1 MRRAVSALRARA
13 FWQQQ
18 QQATPLVDSTVAR
31 GMAAM
36 AALDDEA
43 FRRRSFDAA
52 AATPPASSS
61 SVGSASV
68 HTSATAS
75 SAAAAAA
82 SASAAA
88 AATSSPR
95 FFITGA
101 RGQIGV
107 ELTRELARTHG
118 AASIVASDLPVAVAA
133 GRALPGGL
141 VEGVR
146 YVSCD
151 VTDREGL
158 SRGKDIGGERE
169 GEGKEVLVF
178 ISFG

>member
-1 MRRAVSALRARA
+1 MRRAISTLRARA
-13 FWQQQ
+13 LWQQQ
-18 QQATPLVDSTVAR
+18 QQATPLSGGSGAGTR
-31 GMAAM
+31 GIALAAF
-36 AALDDEA
+36 DDE
-43 FRRRSFDAA
+43 RRSLPDAA
-52 AATPPASSS
+52 APFSAPTAPSLPPSASSS
-61 SVGSASV
+61 PSSSSPSSTSSFVAPRRAA
-68 HTSATAS
+68 HTSAPSSAV

-82 SASAAA
+82 
-88 AATSSPR
+88 TFSPR

-118 AASIVASDLPVAVAA
+118 AASIVASDLPAAVAA

-158 SRGKDIGGERE
+158 SRGKN
-169 GEGKEVLVF
+169 
-178 ISFG
+178 